1 MDLHSFCQ
9 VDNVTFWV
17 KETKLLTNSGTVSAQ
32 HKDTD
37 QTIKEVSVLFAK
49 HLVAGL
55 GSSQSE
61 RQKIWAQLV
70 CILPLEVGWG
80 VGGLQLFPSARSVN
94 IYSVFQHTSDLR
106 IQLFL
111 YQILHTEQK
120 KQVLKMEVIAFAWHT
135 EPGLHI
141 KPETLFLCQ
150 VHGEGKN
157 KWPSPP
163 VIHPIKWLE
172 ICPVRTRNQKIK

>member
-1 MDLHSFCQ
+1 MDLHSLCR
-9 VDNVTFWV
+9 VDDVTFWV
-17 KETKLLTNSGTVSAQ
+17 KETKLLTNSGTISAQ
-32 HKDTD
+32 HKDID
-37 QTIKEVSVLFAK
+37 QTIKEVSVLFTK

-61 RQKIWAQLV
+61 LQKIWAQLV
-70 CILPLEVGWG
+70 CILPLEVGGEG
-80 VGGLQLFPSARSVN
+80 VQLFPSAQSVN
-94 IYSVFQHTSDLR
+94 IYSVFQHTSNWR
-106 IQLFL
+106 IQWFL
-111 YQILHTEQK
+111 YQFLHTEQK

-141 KPETLFLCQ
+141 KPEMLVLCQ

-157 KWPSPP
+157 KWPSQPM
-163 VIHPIKWLE
+163 IHPIKWLE

>member
-1 MDLHSFCQ
+1 MEQFQH
-9 VDNVTFWV
+9 N
-17 KETKLLTNSGTVSAQ
+17 TKILIKLSKRFQFYLLNTLLLGWAAASQNYKRSELNWFAYCPWRWSG
-32 HKDTD
+32 
-37 QTIKEVSVLFAK
+37 
-49 HLVAGL
+49 G
-55 GSSQSE
+55 
-61 RQKIWAQLV
+61 
-70 CILPLEVGWG
+70 
-80 VGGLQLFPSARSVN
+80 GGLQLFPSAQSVN
-94 IYSVFQHTSDLR
+94 IYSVFQHTSNLR

-111 YQILHTEQK
+111 YQFLHAEQK

-157 KWPSPP
+157 KWPSQP